1 MEDMLTQD
9 EINALLTGDKDD
21 SSTLDSNVSVDDILD
36 SSDKNL
42 LVEIGMETMST
53 SKDILNTLLEQ
64 PVEIYSPEMSII
76 KLSEMKNYFEIS
88 CVAVKVDYL
97 AGLEG
102 MSILVLTV
110 NDARV
115 ISDLMFRKELDPNA
129 EVNNEPLTELEL
141 STTGEAM
148 NQMMGSASTVLAK
161 MVGSKVDIGVPQV
174 NRIDFSDFD
183 ISDFGFNEDINIF
196 FNSYKMKIGEYVDS
210 NLIQIFPIPFTK
222 KLLSTVK
229 EKGYAFKNGKVVENG
244 VLKEKSTMAQQPQE
258 EMPINFGEQEMPQN
272 NVPMNNM
279 QTNNM
284 QMNNMQ
290 NQEIHTMTNNMGY
303 GGNQEMMPQMQRQS
317 NYNNIN
323 ARNAEFQDLSFKE
336 LEQQK
341 ENINLV
347 MDVPLEITVEMG
359 RTNRTVKEILEFSPG
374 TIIELDKLAGDPI
387 DILVNGKF
395 VAKGEVVVIDENYG
409 IRITDIVSINNRI

>member
-9 EINALLTGDKDD
+9 EINALLTGDDNKAQ
-21 SSTLDSNVSVDDILD
+21 SSVGLSVEDVLD

-64 PVEIYSPEMSII
+64 PVEISSPEMNII
-76 KLSEMKNYFEIS
+76 KLSEIKNFFEIS
-88 CVAVKVDYL
+88 CVAVKIDYL
-97 AGLEG
+97 VGLEG

-110 NDARV
+110 KDARV
-115 ISDLMFRKELDPNA
+115 ISDLMFRKEVIQTDDIDD
-129 EVNNEPLTELEL
+129 EPLTELEL

-148 NQMMGSASTVLAK
+148 NQMMGSSSTILAK
-161 MVGSKVDIGVPQV
+161 MMGTKVDIGTPQV
-174 NRIDFSDFD
+174 NRIDFSDFQ
-183 ISDFGFNEDINIF
+183 ISDFGFEEDIDIF
-196 FNSYKMKIGEYVDS
+196 FNSYRLQIGEYVDS

-222 KLLSTVK
+222 KLISTIK
-229 EKGYAFKNGKVVENG
+229 EKGYEFKNGKIVEDG
-244 VLKEKSTMAQQPQE
+244 ILKEKSTKTEQPV
-258 EMPINFGEQEMPQN
+258 N
-272 NVPMNNM
+272 NNM
-279 QTNNM
+279 SQMQQQMNPNMNIQMQQQMDPNMNM
-284 QMNNMQ
+284 QMQQMNPNM
-290 NQEIHTMTNNMGY
+290 MNNMGY
-303 GGNQEMMPQMQRQS
+303 NDPSMMQHMQRQS
-317 NYNNIN
+317 NFNNIN